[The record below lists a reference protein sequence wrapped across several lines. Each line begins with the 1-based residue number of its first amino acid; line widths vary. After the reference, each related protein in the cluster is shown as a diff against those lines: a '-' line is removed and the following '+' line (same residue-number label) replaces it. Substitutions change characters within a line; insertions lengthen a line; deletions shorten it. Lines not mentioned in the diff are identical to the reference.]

1 MLYLGH
7 PKMMLPRKTADSAVM
22 TAKAEERIL
31 TPFLLTLVTMPRMDS
46 IFLKYLCL
54 ETFTLFSLTSP
65 ANRKAS
71 CHVVNLPKNQSVR
84 PRSLATAWQDSSVT
98 MGDTECDC

>member
-1 MLYLGH
+1 
-7 PKMMLPRKTADSAVM
+7 MMQPRKTADSAVM

-31 TPFLLTLVTMPRMDS
+31 TPFLLTLVTTPRMGS

-71 CHVVNLPKNQSVR
+71 CHVVSLPKNQSMW
-84 PRSLATAWQDSSVT
+84 PRSLATAWQVSSVT
-98 MGDTECDC
+98 MGESKCAC